1 MIPRC
6 LRFPFLFLPATLV
19 FGVVLSHSEQPTGVQ
34 GQALAA
40 LVVEG
45 LGRGTV
51 ALDGPWQFH
60 TGDDP
65 A

>member
-1 MIPRC
+1 
-6 LRFPFLFLPATLV
+6 LFLPATLV

-60 TGDDP
+60 TGDVP